1 MMIKC
6 LFCFNGV
13 KLAIMNDNN
22 DDEIHVLK
30 YKTTTTNPWPEYF
43 FLSHAHIYNLQ
54 FFFHSI
60 SDMVQMKNKTKHQF
74 QCIIGVL
81 GQ

>member
-1 MMIKC
+1 MIKC

-13 KLAIMNDNN
+13 KLALMDDNN

-30 YKTTTTNPWPEYF
+30 YKTTTTNNWPEYF
-43 FLSHAHIYNLQ
+43 FLSYAHIYNL

-60 SDMVQMKNKTKHQF
+60 SDMVQMKNKTNSSISMYHRR
-74 QCIIGVL
+74 IRTIN
-81 GQ
+81 